1 MDYFCNPV
9 NIEYKYQFI
18 RLFGKRTVTRET
30 ADPSVVLFKGEY
42 YLFSS
47 MLGGFHVSR
56 DLVHWNYYPYQN
68 LPAHDY
74 APDVEV
80 VGDYLYFCASNRDY
94 DGIIYR
100 CKDPKNEPFEKVSAS
115 FRFFDPK
122 LFADGNNV
130 YFYWGCSD
138 KTHSY
143 QQQPYDIL

>member
-80 VGDYLYFCASNRDY
+80 VGD
-94 DGIIYR
+94 
-100 CKDPKNEPFEKVSAS
+100 
-115 FRFFDPK
+115 
-122 LFADGNNV
+122 
-130 YFYWGCSD
+130 
-138 KTHSY
+138 
-143 QQQPYDIL
+143 